1 MARKTKKETLG
12 NYVKKVGYID
22 VYQKFTYN
30 RQRTVDSSTYR
41 LVHAK
46 NVLKDNIKNIY
57 LAEQSASALVSDGI
71 KYDKHNKS

>member
-1 MARKTKKETLG
+1 MARKSKKETLG
-12 NYVKKVGYID
+12 SYIKKVGYID

-30 RQRTVDSSTYR
+30 RKGKVESSAYR

-46 NVLKDNIKNIY
+46 NVVKDNLKNIFI
-57 LAEQSASALVSDGI
+57 AEQSASILVRDNV

>member
-1 MARKTKKETLG
+1 MARKSKKETLG
-12 NYVKKVGYID
+12 SYIKKVGYID

-30 RQRTVDSSTYR
+30 RKGKVESSAYR

-46 NVLKDNIKNIY
+46 NVVKDNLKNNFV
-57 LAEQSASALVSDGI
+57 AEQSASILVRDNV

>member
-1 MARKTKKETLG
+1 MARKSKKETLG

-30 RQRTVDSSTYR
+30 RSGKAESSAFR

-46 NVLKDNIKNIY
+46 NVIKDNLNNVFV
-57 LAEQSASALVSDGI
+57 AELSASILMRDNI